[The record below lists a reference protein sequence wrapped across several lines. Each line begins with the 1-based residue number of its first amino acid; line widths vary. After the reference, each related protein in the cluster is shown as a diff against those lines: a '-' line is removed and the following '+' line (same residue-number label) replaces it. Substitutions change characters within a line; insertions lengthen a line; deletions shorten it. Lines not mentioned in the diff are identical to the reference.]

1 MQKIE
6 VKMKVCFVTLGFKV
20 NQYESESIAKKLKQ
34 NGIDVSFKLEEADS
48 YVLSTCA
55 VTNEA
60 EKKSRAHIAKI
71 LKLNPNAKIY
81 VCGCSSQNDKS
92 KFLSKPN
99 VILVLGTA
107 SKMDIA
113 ASILKD
119 NVSQKQNLECAS
131 HYEDIYS
138 PLPSHTRVYIKVQD
152 GCNRFCS
159 YCLIPYLRGR
169 SRSRSLASIEK
180 EIDSLSKTAKE
191 IIITGIDISAYGE
204 DLEDNKGLIDVALLF
219 KNKPVRF
226 RFSSF
231 EVRVIND
238 KFLKT
243 LKGLD
248 NFCPHFHLSL
258 QSGSDGVLKMM
269 NRHYTTAEFLDKI
282 ALIRKYFPEAAITT
296 DIIVG
301 FPTETEALFEETYKT
316 CQKAQ
321 FADMHIFPFSLRSGT
336 AAEKLK
342 NVATNVPERVKKLTE
357 LKQEFKRQFVEKNIG
372 QIGEVLIEGKV
383 SESGYLEGHTR
394 NYIKC
399 YIKDN
404 KNIKPN
410 TMVNVTIIKQ
420 FKDGALAETTC

>member
-1 MQKIE
+1 
-6 VKMKVCFVTLGFKV
+6 MKVCFVTLGCKV
-20 NQYESESIAKKLKQ
+20 NQYESESIAKKLQ
-34 NGIDVSFKLEEADS
+34 NNGIEVAFGLEVADA

-81 VCGCSSQNDKS
+81 VCGCSSQNDES

-99 VILVLGTA
+99 VKLVLGTA

-113 ASILKD
+113 TSILKD
-119 NVSQKQNLECAS
+119 SVRQKQNLEYAKS
-131 HYEDIYS
+131 YEDIYS
-138 PLPSHTRVYIKVQD
+138 PLPSHTRVYIKIQD

-169 SRSRSLASIEK
+169 SRSRSLESINK
-180 EIDSLSKTAKE
+180 EIDLLGKTAKE

-204 DLEDNKGLIDVALLF
+204 DLEDKKSLIDVALLF

-238 KFLKT
+238 AFLKT
-243 LKGLD
+243 LKSLD

-258 QSGSDGVLKMM
+258 QSGSDSVLKAM
-269 NRHYTTAEFLDKI
+269 NRHYTTKEFLEKI
-282 ALIRKYFPEAAITT
+282 NLIRNYFPDSAITT

-301 FPTETEALFEETYKT
+301 FPTETDALFEETYNT

-342 NVATNVPERVKKLTE
+342 NVATNVPQRVKKLTE
-357 LKQEFKRQFVEKNIG
+357 LKQQFKKNFVLNNISSE
-372 QIGEVLIEGKV
+372 QEVLIEGKV
-383 SESGYLEGHTR
+383 SEAGYLEGHTR

-399 YIKDN
+399 YISGA

-410 TMVNVTIIKQ
+410 TLVQVKIIKP
-420 FKDGALAETTC
+420 FKDGALAEVKS